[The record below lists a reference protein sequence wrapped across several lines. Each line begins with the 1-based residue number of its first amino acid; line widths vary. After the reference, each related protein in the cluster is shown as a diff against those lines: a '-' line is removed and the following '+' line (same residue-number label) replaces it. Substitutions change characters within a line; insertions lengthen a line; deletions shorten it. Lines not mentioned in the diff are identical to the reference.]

1 MVKAPGCGPG
11 KRVQVPPSPQ
21 KRIKM
26 TNKKRAT
33 GHKYDKDKNRYDLMP
48 PRALDSVVEILTYGA
63 AKYADRDWEKGIEW
77 GRLFGAAQRHLWSFW
92 RGEDID
98 PESGLPHLSHA
109 ACNILML
116 IEYYFLHN
124 GTDDRAKEK

>member
-1 MVKAPGCGPG
+1 
-11 KRVQVPPSPQ
+11 
-21 KRIKM
+21 
-26 TNKKRAT
+26 
-33 GHKYDKDKNRYDLMP
+33 MP